1 MFCQKW
7 KTISSVVILTI
18 IKVSS
23 ITRFLT
29 KVSNVNAWK
38 KHFYAPRI
46 QKRAW
51 KISCFDVVDLDSR
64 LRLNCLRLKL
74 LRIIR
79 VRFNP
84 WFMAVEIARGV
95 NLSLIAI
102 SVENVTVN
110 RGWLHVH
117 PLTTIGSSYIV
128 WLYSKIVFRLAKYTE
143 SSICIFCIYIFLYI
157 TDIRNKICNCRDL
170 TT

>member
-1 MFCQKW
+1 
-7 KTISSVVILTI
+7 
-18 IKVSS
+18 VSS

-38 KHFYAPRI
+38 KTHFYAPRVW
-46 QKRAW
+46 KRAW
-51 KISCFDVVDLDSR
+51 RISCFDVADLDSR

-74 LRIIR
+74 LRIIC

-110 RGWLHVH
+110 RGWLTCTPWLLLAH
-117 PLTTIGSSYIV
+117 PTSFDYTLRSYSVSLNILRV
-128 WLYSKIVFRLAKYTE
+128 L
-143 SSICIFCIYIFLYI
+143 CIFFIYIFLYI
-157 TDIRNKICNCRDL
+157 TDIWNKLCNCKNL
-170 TT
+170 TI